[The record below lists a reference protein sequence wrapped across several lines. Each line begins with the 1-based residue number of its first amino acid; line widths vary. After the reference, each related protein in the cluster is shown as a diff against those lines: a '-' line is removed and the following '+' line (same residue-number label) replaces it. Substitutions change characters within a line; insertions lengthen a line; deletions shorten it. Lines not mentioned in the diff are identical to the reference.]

1 MLINDAIQATT
12 VDVAT
17 NEHSIFFSSKKFSPN
32 NIPIFDYKKKSCISY
47 FYFKNIILFITKWYE
62 WIHKNTYN

>member
-17 NEHSIFFSSKKFSPN
+17 NEQSLFFSSKNFSPN
-32 NIPIFDYKKKSCISY
+32 RIPIFKYKKTSCIYY
-47 FYFKNIILFITKWYE
+47 FYFKIIIFLKTKWYE
-62 WIHKNTYN
+62 WIHKNTYD